1 MTVFVLCKKRG
12 YFAGKAKVKT
22 RNFEECL
29 GARKTFTVVQEA
41 APNASLQACALRLPK
56 IVADA
61 LPFRFP
67 GPFCHTLRNHY

>member
-12 YFAGKAKVKT
+12 YFAVKAKVKT

-29 GARKTFTVVQEA
+29 GARKTFTAVQEA
-41 APNASLQACALRLPK
+41 GAECVPSGLCLKATK
-56 IVADA
+56 FVADA